1 MRSYS
6 LAWLSLPPE
15 AQRDPSVEAVTVFR
29 QPMGL
34 VFSLHFARLHTLT
47 SLSQSQETMMELL
60 LLGEKQTQD
69 THSEWLSSWMVYL
82 HTVQV
87 FHNLMVLSQE
97 LETICWLSKMAILS
111 TSFVWPTNLHA
122 VVPVVKGSIPGA

>member
-1 MRSYS
+1 MKVLAFIEVLQLGLAILASRSTEGS
-6 LAWLSLPPE
+6 ICRGSHSVQAANGTGLQLAFCW
-15 AQRDPSVEAVTVFR
+15 
-29 QPMGL
+29 
-34 VFSLHFARLHTLT
+34 LHTLT
-47 SLSQSQETMMELL
+47 SLSQPQETMMELL

-97 LETICWLSKMAILS
+97 LETIAGCPR
-111 TSFVWPTNLHA
+111 WPYSAHPSYGLQ
-122 VVPVVKGSIPGA
+122 ICMRWYL